1 MAKCLT
7 ELHELEILLRNA
19 ENDRKY
25 ENFQDLKATM
35 VTATRMVVDTEIQ
48 LRVLKL
54 AHCALGKL
62 RLQTYRRNAVDT
74 ITWRWILASVV

>member
-1 MAKCLT
+1 
-7 ELHELEILLRNA
+7 
-19 ENDRKY
+19 
-25 ENFQDLKATM
+25 M

-74 ITWRWILASVV
+74 SHGGGYSLAWFDGGVGFCYLSSDE